1 MSMDVREIKDYLL
14 GIKNKTWLS
23 RHDFRCD
30 DHVYEKALADF
41 RHDYRRYY
49 PDDSCIRLDRIDY
62 TPQLIAIIC
71 YRLARYEFMGRGN
84 SKDSFSL
91 LGRHIG
97 QIELYYSAD
106 IGKSLK
112 INHGL
117 GSVIGARCKV
127 GDNFTIHQ
135 GCTLGDRNGGRPSI
149 GNNVTMYAGSS
160 VLGPIEI
167 GDNSVIGANAVVTR
181 TFPAGCVLV
190 GSPAKSIR

>member
-1 MSMDVREIKDYLL
+1 MDIREIKDYLL
-14 GIKNKTWLS
+14 SIKNMTWLY
-23 RHDFRCD
+23 RHDFKCD
-30 DHVYEKALADF
+30 DNVYENALADF
-41 RHDYRRYY
+41 RHDYLRYY
-49 PDDSCIRLDRIDY
+49 PDDSCIRLCRIEES
-62 TPQLIAIIC
+62 PQLIAIIC
-71 YRLARYEFMGRGN
+71 YRLARHEFIRGGN

-135 GCTLGDRNGGRPSI
+135 GCTLGDRNGGRPCI
-149 GNNVTMYAGSS
+149 GNNVTIYAGSS
-160 VLGPIEI
+160 VLGSVEI

-181 TFPAGCVLV
+181 TFPADCVLV
-190 GSPAKSIR
+190 GGPAKSVR